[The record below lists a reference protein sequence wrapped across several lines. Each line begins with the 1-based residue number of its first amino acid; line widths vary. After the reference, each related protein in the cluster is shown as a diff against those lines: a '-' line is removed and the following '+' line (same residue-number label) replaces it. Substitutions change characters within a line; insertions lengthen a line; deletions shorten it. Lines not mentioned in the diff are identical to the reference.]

1 MRTLYFTLVTLH
13 ILAAITWI
21 GGVLFLALVGAP
33 ALRTVEPP
41 SLRTALFNAIG
52 MRFRWVGWGAVI
64 VLLLSGTWLL
74 WYRGWLA
81 WSLLSNRAFWGTGV
95 GLALGW
101 KLGMVTLMLVLS
113 LVHDVALSPSKAREL
128 DARPDGAAIRR
139 RVVLLARFGAIAALG
154 VVVAAVRLVRA

>member
-1 MRTLYFTLVTLH
+1 MRALYFTLVTLH

-33 ALRTVEPP
+33 ALRRVEPP
-41 SLRTALFNAIG
+41 SLRAALFDAIG

-81 WSLLSNRAFWGTGV
+81 WELLSRAAFWRQGV

-101 KLGMVTLMLVLS
+101 KLGMVTVMLVLS
-113 LVHDVALSPSKAREL
+113 LVHDVALSPSRTRALE
-128 DARPDGAAIRR
+128 ARPDGARVRR
-139 RVVLLARFGAIAALG
+139 RIVLLARFGAIAALG
-154 VVVAAVRLVRA
+154 VVVAAVRLVRP

>member
-33 ALRTVEPP
+33 ALRAVEPP

-52 MRFRWVGWGAVI
+52 MRFRWVGWGAVT

-81 WSLLSNRAFWGTGV
+81 WSLLSNGAFWRTGV
-95 GLALGW
+95 GLALWW

-113 LVHDVALSPSKAREL
+113 LVHDVALSPSRARAL

-139 RVVLLARFGAIAALG
+139 RVVLLARVGAIAALG

>member
-1 MRTLYFTLVTLH
+1 
-13 ILAAITWI
+13 
-21 GGVLFLALVGAP
+21 
-33 ALRTVEPP
+33 
-41 SLRTALFNAIG
+41 
-52 MRFRWVGWGAVI
+52 MRFRTVGWGAVI
-64 VLLLSGTWLL
+64 LLLLSGTWLL

-81 WSLLSNRAFWGTGV
+81 WSLLSSRAFWSAGV

-101 KLGMVTLMLVLS
+101 KLGLVTLMLVLS
-113 LVHDVALSPSKAREL
+113 LVHDVALSPSRAREL

>member
-21 GGVLFLALVGAP
+21 GGVLFIALVGAP
-33 ALRTVEPP
+33 ALRHVEPT
-41 SLRTALFNAIG
+41 LKTALWEAIG
-52 MRFRWVGWGAVI
+52 IRFRWVGWGAVI
-64 VLLLSGTWLL
+64 LLLLSGIWLL

-81 WSLLSNRAFWGTGV
+81 WSLLSSRAFWGAGV

-101 KLGMVTLMLVLS
+101 KLGMVALMLVLS
-113 LVHDVALSPSKAREL
+113 LVHDVALSPSRARAL

-139 RVVLLARFGAIAALG
+139 RVVLLARVGAIAALG